1 VAATYTYEV
10 RCRGEIVS
18 TGTLL
23 LDSRPHPGETIELGA
38 LSGTIEE
45 VIALTDE
52 TRVIVEVADLQKT

>member
-1 VAATYTYEV
+1 VGAATYTYEV

-23 LDSRPHPGETIELGA
+23 LDSRPDRGDVIDLGV

-45 VIALTDE
+45 VVVLAAE
-52 TRVIVEVADLQKT
+52 TRLIVEAAEPR

>member
-1 VAATYTYEV
+1 VAATHTSEV

-23 LDSRPHPGETIELGA
+23 LDSRPHPGDTIELGA

-45 VIALTDE
+45 VIALPDE
-52 TRVIVEVADLQKT
+52 TRLIVDSSEPR